1 MFSLLFILMIIILIA
16 TAVFFIKYLVAIF
29 KKNAEKR
36 HKSKIITL
44 SGLGISFILFCFLIW
59 FSGKIPDSE
68 TDEADNKPKVHKIEK
83 KKTSKPKK
91 KKTESKTNSKKKPK
105 KVKKDTKKTKEKK
118 KKANK
123 PSVKKSNKPKS
134 TKKSAAPK
142 VSKAERNGKAYE
154 KAINKLNGGTV
165 EYAKYDYKKNVLTY
179 VGYDDML
186 TWKHSEFRKTL
197 PILESWA
204 LKMASKYDIYIG
216 KLRINFVSENKT
228 PIAHWT
234 NVDDWQ
240 FDR

>member
-1 MFSLLFILMIIILIA
+1 MIVIFSLLFILMIIILIA

-36 HKSKIITL
+36 HKNKIITL
-44 SGLGISFILFCFLIW
+44 SGLGISFVLFCFLIW
-59 FSGKIPDSE
+59 FSGKIPDSK
-68 TDEADNKPKVHKIEK
+68 TDEADNKPKVHKVEK

-91 KKTESKTNSKKKPK
+91 KKTESKTNSKKKLK
-105 KVKKDTKKTKEKK
+105 KVKKDTKKTEEKK
-118 KKANK
+118 KTKA
-123 PSVKKSNKPKS
+123 KPKS
-134 TKKSAAPK
+134 SKKSATPK
-142 VSKAERNGKAYE
+142 VSKAERNGK
-154 KAINKLNGGTV
+154 GGTV

-197 PILESWA
+197 PILETWA
-204 LKMASKYDIYIG
+204 LKMAPKYDIHAG

>member
-1 MFSLLFILMIIILIA
+1 MIVIFSLLFILMIIILIA

-29 KKNAEKR
+29 KQNAEKR
-36 HKSKIITL
+36 HKNKIITL
-44 SGLGISFILFCFLIW
+44 SGLGISFVLFCFLIW
-59 FSGKIPDSE
+59 FSGKIPDSK
-68 TDEADNKPKVHKIEK
+68 TDEADNKPKVHKVEK

-91 KKTESKTNSKKKPK
+91 KKTKSKTNSRKKTK
-105 KVKKDTKKTKEKK
+105 KVKKDTKKTEEKK
-118 KKANK
+118 KTKA
-123 PSVKKSNKPKS
+123 KPKS
-134 TKKSAAPK
+134 SKKSATPK

-197 PILESWA
+197 PILEAWA
-204 LKMASKYDIYIG
+204 LKMAPKYDIYVG

>member
-1 MFSLLFILMIIILIA
+1 MIVIFSLLFILMIIILIA

-36 HKSKIITL
+36 HKNKIITL
-44 SGLGISFILFCFLIW
+44 SGLGISFVLFCFLIW
-59 FSGKIPDSE
+59 FSGKIPDSK
-68 TDEADNKPKVHKIEK
+68 TDEADNKPKVHKVEK

-91 KKTESKTNSKKKPK
+91 KKTKSKTNSRKKTK
-105 KVKKDTKKTKEKK
+105 KVKKHTKKTEEKK
-118 KKANK
+118 KTKA
-123 PSVKKSNKPKS
+123 KPKS
-134 TKKSAAPK
+134 SKKSATPK

-197 PILESWA
+197 PILETWA
-204 LKMASKYDIYIG
+204 LKMAPKYDIYAG

>member
-1 MFSLLFILMIIILIA
+1 MIIILIA

-36 HKSKIITL
+36 HKNKIITL
-44 SGLGISFILFCFLIW
+44 SGLGISFVLFCFLIW
-59 FSGKIPDSE
+59 FSGKIPDSK
-68 TDEADNKPKVHKIEK
+68 TDEADNKPKVHKVEK

-91 KKTESKTNSKKKPK
+91 KKTKSKTNSRKKIK
-105 KVKKDTKKTKEKK
+105 KVKKDTKKTEEKK
-118 KKANK
+118 KTKA
-123 PSVKKSNKPKS
+123 KPKS
-134 TKKSAAPK
+134 SKKSATPK

-197 PILESWA
+197 PILETWA
-204 LKMASKYDIYIG
+204 LKMAPKYDIYVG

>member
-1 MFSLLFILMIIILIA
+1 MIIILIA

-36 HKSKIITL
+36 HKNKIITL
-44 SGLGISFILFCFLIW
+44 SGLGISFVLFCFLIW
-59 FSGKIPDSE
+59 FSGKIPDSK
-68 TDEADNKPKVHKIEK
+68 TDEADNKPKVHKVEK

-91 KKTESKTNSKKKPK
+91 KKTKSKTNSRKKTK
-105 KVKKDTKKTKEKK
+105 KVKKHTKKTEEKK
-118 KKANK
+118 KTKA
-123 PSVKKSNKPKS
+123 KPKS
-134 TKKSAAPK
+134 SKKSATPK

-197 PILESWA
+197 PILETWA
-204 LKMASKYDIYIG
+204 LKMAPKYDIYAG

>member
-1 MFSLLFILMIIILIA
+1 MLLQY
-16 TAVFFIKYLVAIF
+16 FFIKYLVAIF

-36 HKSKIITL
+36 HKNKIITL
-44 SGLGISFILFCFLIW
+44 SGLGISFVLFCFLIW
-59 FSGKIPDSE
+59 FSGKIPDSK
-68 TDEADNKPKVHKIEK
+68 TDEADNKPKVHKVEK

-91 KKTESKTNSKKKPK
+91 KKTKSKTNSRKKTK
-105 KVKKDTKKTKEKK
+105 KVKKHTKKTEEKK
-118 KKANK
+118 KTKA
-123 PSVKKSNKPKS
+123 KPKS
-134 TKKSAAPK
+134 SKKSATPK

-197 PILESWA
+197 PILETWA
-204 LKMASKYDIYIG
+204 LKMAPKYDIYAG

>member
-1 MFSLLFILMIIILIA
+1 MIVIFSLLFILMIIILIA

-36 HKSKIITL
+36 HKNKIITL
-44 SGLGISFILFCFLIW
+44 SGLGISFVLFCFLIW
-59 FSGKIPDSE
+59 FSGKIPDSK
-68 TDEADNKPKVHKIEK
+68 TDEADNKPKVHKVEK

-91 KKTESKTNSKKKPK
+91 KKTKSKTNSRKKIK
-105 KVKKDTKKTKEKK
+105 KVKKDTKKTEEKK
-118 KKANK
+118 KTKA
-123 PSVKKSNKPKS
+123 KPKS
-134 TKKSAAPK
+134 SKKSATPK

-197 PILESWA
+197 PILETWA
-204 LKMASKYDIYIG
+204 LKMAPKYDIYVG

>member
-1 MFSLLFILMIIILIA
+1 MIVIFSLLFILMIIILIA

-36 HKSKIITL
+36 HKNKIITL
-44 SGLGISFILFCFLIW
+44 SGLGISFVLFCFLIW
-59 FSGKIPDSE
+59 FSGKIPDSK
-68 TDEADNKPKVHKIEK
+68 TDEADNKPKVHKVEK

-91 KKTESKTNSKKKPK
+91 KKTKSKTNSRKKTK
-105 KVKKDTKKTKEKK
+105 KVKKDTKKTEEKK
-118 KKANK
+118 KTKA
-123 PSVKKSNKPKS
+123 KPKYS
-134 TKKSAAPK
+134 KKSATPK

-197 PILESWA
+197 PILETWA
-204 LKMASKYDIYIG
+204 LKMAPKYDIYVG

>member
-1 MFSLLFILMIIILIA
+1 MIIILIA

-36 HKSKIITL
+36 HKNKIITL
-44 SGLGISFILFCFLIW
+44 SGLGISFVLFCFLIW
-59 FSGKIPDSE
+59 FSGKIPDSK
-68 TDEADNKPKVHKIEK
+68 TDEADNKPKVHKVEK

-91 KKTESKTNSKKKPK
+91 KKTKSKTNSRKKTK
-105 KVKKDTKKTKEKK
+105 KVKKDTKKTEEKK
-118 KKANK
+118 KTKK
-123 PSVKKSNKPKS
+123 VKKDTKKTEEKKKTKAKPKS
-134 TKKSAAPK
+134 SKKSATPK

-197 PILESWA
+197 PILEAWA
-204 LKMASKYDIYIG
+204 LKMAPKYDIYVG

>member
-1 MFSLLFILMIIILIA
+1 MIVIFSLLFILMIIILIA

-36 HKSKIITL
+36 HKNKIITL
-44 SGLGISFILFCFLIW
+44 SGLGISFVLFCFLIW
-59 FSGKIPDSE
+59 FSGKIPDSK
-68 TDEADNKPKVHKIEK
+68 TDEADNKPKVHKVEK

-91 KKTESKTNSKKKPK
+91 KKTKSKTNSRKKTK
-105 KVKKDTKKTKEKK
+105 KVKKHTKKTEEKK
-118 KKANK
+118 KTKA
-123 PSVKKSNKPKS
+123 KPKS
-134 TKKSAAPK
+134 SKKSATPK

-197 PILESWA
+197 PILETWA
-204 LKMASKYDIYIG
+204 LKMAPKYDIYVG